1 MIPRVHVL
9 LDEPQAL
16 ATQLN
21 AVARLLA
28 AVTGQTVP
36 DALQRVR
43 YGRGIVARN
52 LEAKPAREL
61 TRALASIGLGA
72 FVVPVAD
79 FTPAPRARRVSGV
92 AIDAA
97 GLGLT
102 LRGREGLPPRR
113 LDWEDVWAIHPAA
126 VVLESGSEER
136 DALARKGE
144 ALASLEPRAKTL
156 LTELRRHRERERAP
170 VRLSIEVV
178 CNGPRLFR
186 LSSDSTGIYA
196 NLTQRGDHSLENFLR
211 LLEELLT
218 QAPKAVLVPP
228 GAMRLVDRGEPDQ
241 VLFAKR
247 EALESFNAWLIQ
259 ARLHDV
265 SFGEDIDELDDEEM
279 SDADEAIVVD
289 TLVVGSVVGGAGE
302 DEADEIDDLVDSGDE
317 VDSRDELDDVE
328 GDEGLEDDLDEE
340 DDVEHSDELAALEED
355 EADDDVELDDE
366 DLDGDLDEDLEDD
379 AEADADVQEALEH
392 MAEATGRLDL
402 AAIEAMLTQSRDLEE
417 DLDEEDVSVDAEVEE
432 ALGFFD
438 PQSGRLDVQELLAD
452 DEER

>member
-36 DALQRVR
+36 DSLQQVR
-43 YGRGIVARN
+43 YGRGIVARD
-52 LEAKPAREL
+52 LAAKPAREL
-61 TRALASIGLGA
+61 TRALASVGLGA
-72 FVVPVAD
+72 FVVPVSE
-79 FTPAPRARRVSGV
+79 FTAAPRARRVSGV
-92 AIDAA
+92 AIDDE

-102 LRGREGLPPRR
+102 MRGREGLPPRR

-144 ALASLEPRAKTL
+144 PLAGLEPRAKTL
-156 LTELRRHRERERAP
+156 LTELRRNRERERAP
-170 VRLSIEVV
+170 IRLSIEIV

-186 LSSDSTGIYA
+186 LGSDSTGIYA
-196 NLTQRGDHSLENFLR
+196 NLAERADHSLENFLR

-218 QAPKAVLVPP
+218 KAPGAVLVPP
-228 GAMRLVDRGEPDQ
+228 GAMRLVDRGDPDQ

-247 EALESFNAWLIQ
+247 EALDSFNAWLIQ

-289 TLVVGSVVGGAGE
+289 TLVVGSVVGGE
-302 DEADEIDDLVDSGDE
+302 QDDEAEEIDDLVDSRDE
-317 VDSRDELDDVE
+317 VEQDDEDEDDDVE
-328 GDEGLEDDLDEE
+328 HDADEDDELEE
-340 DDVEHSDELAALEED
+340 DDDVEHSDELAALDAEEA
-355 EADDDVELDDE
+355 EDDVELDEE
-366 DLDGDLDEDLEDD
+366 DLAAGD
-379 AEADADVQEALEH
+379 AEEDADVQEALEH
-392 MAEATGRLDL
+392 MADATGRLDL
-402 AAIEAMLTQSRDLEE
+402 AAIEAMLSQSRDLEE
-417 DLDEEDVSVDAEVEE
+417 LDEEEVSVDDDVEE

-438 PQSGRLDVQELLAD
+438 PNSGRLDVQELLAE

>member
-1 MIPRVHVL
+1 VIPRVHVL

-16 ATQLN
+16 ATHLN

-36 DALQRVR
+36 DALQGVR

-52 LEAKPAREL
+52 LAAKPAREL
-61 TRALASIGLGA
+61 TRALASVGLGA
-72 FVVPVAD
+72 FTVPVSE
-79 FTPAPRARRVSGV
+79 FTPAPRARRVSSV
-92 AIDAA
+92 IIDGE

-102 LRGREGLPPRR
+102 MRGREGLPPRR
-113 LDWEDVWAIHPAA
+113 LDWEDVWGIHPAA
-126 VVLESGSEER
+126 VILESGSEER

-144 ALASLEPRAKTL
+144 SLAGLEPRAKTL

-170 VRLSIEVV
+170 IRLSIEIV

-186 LSSDSTGIYA
+186 LSSDSAGIYA
-196 NLTQRGDHSLENFLR
+196 NLAQRADHSLENFLR
-211 LLEELLT
+211 LLDELLA
-218 QAPKAVLVPP
+218 QAPSAVLVPP
-228 GAMRLVDRGEPDQ
+228 GALRLVDRGDPDQ
-241 VLFAKR
+241 VVFAKR
-247 EALESFNAWLIQ
+247 EALDSFNAWLIQ

-289 TLVVGSVVGGAGE
+289 TLVVGSVVGGQDD
-302 DEADEIDDLVDSGDE
+302 DEAEEIDDLVDSRE
-317 VDSRDELDDVE
+317 EDDVE
-328 GDEGLEDDLDEE
+328 EDEGEAVEDDEE
-340 DDVEHSDELAALEED
+340 SDDDVEHSDELAALEGE
-355 EADDDVELDDE
+355 EPDVELDEGDLAEE
-366 DLDGDLDEDLEDD
+366 DLADD
-379 AEADADVQEALEH
+379 AEQDADVQEALEH

-417 DLDEEDVSVDAEVEE
+417 DLDSVEVSVDDEVEE

-438 PQSGRLDVQELLAD
+438 PNSGRLDVQELLAE
-452 DEER
+452 DEDR